1 MIIIIADCTYLNYIK
16 NFGNLT
22 QKSQEEYINSKRCVI
37 GVFDYKSALLYSV
50 ETMSTIGFG
59 SRVITSRCITSMF
72 LLLSQSIIGIILPT
86 VWTAVIIAKFKSV
99 YSVFTIRFS
108 AKAAITLEDGR
119 YFLKVCIIS
128 SAKLKK
134 KAWNPTSHSKGQS
147 GSC

>member
-1 MIIIIADCTYLNYIK
+1 MTKAAK
-16 NFGNLT
+16 A
-22 QKSQEEYINSKRCVI
+22 EYINDQRCVI
-37 GVFDYKSALLYSV
+37 GVFDYKSALLFSV

-59 SRVITSRCITSMF
+59 GRFITTKCITSVF
-72 LLLSQSIIGIILPT
+72 LLLNQSIIGIILPT

-128 SAKLKK
+128 SAR
-134 KAWNPTSHSKGQS
+134 N
-147 GSC
+147 